1 MLGMYVLKVRFHL
14 LLPLGWLLVDAD
26 RAGVRGAGLRQAVVQ
41 VEEVLKLRRQ
51 FVHELVFDG
60 LSIRH
65 FVSLAG
71 LLLNRRRKG

>member
-14 LLPLGWLLVDAD
+14 LLPLGRLLVDAD
-26 RAGVRGAGLRQAVVQ
+26 RACVRGAGLRQAVVQ

-60 LSIRH
+60 LGIRH
-65 FVSLAG
+65 FVSFAR